1 MKIKGYASM
10 ERFGSGCKVCK
21 EGITVKRYMIASNLT
36 EYAVLDRA
44 DWQKENF
51 VPLTVNASHIAT
63 QYIKHGLNVLDGQ
76 CHMIYPD

>member
-1 MKIKGYASM
+1 MPVWRDLVQGAKST
-10 ERFGSGCKVCK
+10 RT
-21 EGITVKRYMIASNLT
+21 GITVKRYMIASNLT